1 LGHNSQYTVFV
12 SLVTKSL
19 IKEYYMSDT
28 VSKTDIKQGLLAL
41 LKKTEANIL
50 QMQAK
55 EAKGLA
61 KLEKRLK
68 KDEALP
74 NLCKDDMV
82 AAPVAAPSVAPAEQS
97 GGAICVSCTGSNLEP
112 LGDHMGMAHHICK
125 DCGEVGQTIREQNEA
140 AEVEAAQEGLVKQE
154 FAAGGAAAKGGG
166 PMAKPMVK
174 SGLPDKKLPTV
185 NSVKQAVGLSNKP
198 KIPSIKKPSVPT
210 AGATAPKKDA
220 FNTGGKNP
228 ISDSFAKKAAPMS
241 DVDLNDGEAREG
253 TKMPKA
259 GKKVDAPG
267 SGGEILRKDFKAMDQ
282 KVAAAKASAPAPV
295 TPPPASK
302 PAPQSPY
309 GKGINMQAPPPKRE
323 YDPVDPANPSV
334 RSVANKKLATIQ
346 GPAMAT
352 SVATIRQ
359 RFNSGVN
366 DKVQQTK
373 RNSYHDIKRHSQG
386 LPAAQP
392 APVAKSEEAL
402 AKAGIPSAPKAP
414 KAPEAKATTTPAA
427 TLTVKNP
434 NVTPTGTPTANKL

>member
-1 LGHNSQYTVFV
+1 
-12 SLVTKSL
+12 
-19 IKEYYMSDT
+19 MSDKI
-28 VSKTDIKQGLLAL
+28 SKSDIKQGLLAL

-50 QMQAK
+50 QMQAR
-55 EAKGLA
+55 EAKGFA

-82 AAPVAAPSVAPAEQS
+82 AAPVAAPGVAPSEQS

-125 DCGEVGQTIREQNEA
+125 DCGEVGQTIREQNQA

-198 KIPSIKKPSVPT
+198 KIPSVKKPSIPAT
-210 AGATAPKKDA
+210 GATAPKKDA

-228 ISDSFAKKAAPMS
+228 VSDSFAKKDAPMS
-241 DVDLNDGEAREG
+241 DVDLNDGKARTG
-253 TKMPKA
+253 TKMPEA
-259 GKKVDAPG
+259 GKEVKAPG

-282 KVAAAKASAPAPV
+282 KAATIKAPAPAP
-295 TPPPASK
+295 TASK
-302 PAPQSPY
+302 PATPSPY
-309 GKGINMQAPPPKRE
+309 GRGLDVKAPPPKRE

-346 GPAMAT
+346 GPAKAT

-366 DKVQQTK
+366 DRVQQIK
-373 RNSYHDIKRHSQG
+373 RNSYHDMKRHLATNAS
-386 LPAAQP
+386 LAA
-392 APVAKSEEAL
+392 VAKSEEEL
-402 AKAGIPSAPKAP
+402 AKAGIPTAPKAP
-414 KAPEAKATTTPAA
+414 KAPEAKTTVTPAV
-427 TLTVKNP
+427 TPTVKNP